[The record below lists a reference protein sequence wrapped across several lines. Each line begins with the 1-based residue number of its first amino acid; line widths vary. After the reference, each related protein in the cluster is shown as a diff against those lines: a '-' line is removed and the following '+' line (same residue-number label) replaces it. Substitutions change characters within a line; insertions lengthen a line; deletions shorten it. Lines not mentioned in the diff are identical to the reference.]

1 MLKCSVVNV
10 NRAHSDLCCSASEV
24 LFSLV
29 SVSCLV
35 CLFVCLLACQE
46 DYAKKLLN
54 GFPLVEG
61 WGSAEEDPIQM
72 CFHGQEKKPAASTN
86 VSLS

>member
-1 MLKCSVVNV
+1 ML
-10 NRAHSDLCCSASEV
+10 LCFGGFV
-24 LFSLV
+24 FTRVRFLLG
-29 SVSCLV
+29 
-35 CLFVCLLACQE
+35 LFVCLLACQE

-61 WGSAEEDPIQM
+61 RGSAEEDPIQM